1 MEEILKS
8 SDVPNGFLAEKD
20 DGVLVSGR
28 LAGYLK
34 VAIGDTVILMGQ
46 GYHGASAAGIFPV
59 RGIIK
64 MPLADID
71 SKLIIMTIPAAQN
84 FFDVKGQN
92 YFPFGKSYRK
102 IKADYERCSDKNQS
116 ASYG

>member
-8 SDVPNGFLAEKD
+8 CEVSNGFLDRED
-20 DGVLVSGR
+20 EGVLVSDR

-64 MPLADID
+64 MPIA
-71 SKLIIMTIPAAQN
+71 
-84 FFDVKGQN
+84 
-92 YFPFGKSYRK
+92 
-102 IKADYERCSDKNQS
+102 
-116 ASYG
+116 